1 MQRNRHLHGLTSF
14 GEVERTK
21 VERQVS
27 LANRDDRV
35 DVVGLTDG
43 QVHNVDAVQTTLC
56 TSDQSII
63 IYICFC
69 TYNFSA
75 IQLLQRVAVASRDVL
90 LMDVQR
96 GKNLQHQRD
105 GAVATIRIR
114 HWDGVGVGYRV
125 VNASNRIDLTFIDG
139 GVDGVVCGVV
149 RATRGE
155 IGLHEIGLAIGFHSE
170 GVVSVG
176 GETGKVASPVV
187 TILGEVGDRR
197 AVQLSHKRGSHA
209 APSGLSG
216 SDIRRS
222 RQGFYFST
230 NFLIQAESS
239 LRGRCIAAEQR
250 TRCIILHGVS
260 SVCTLSHNAGRATR
274 NSNQPS
280 SIVAFAGLSFQLI
293 ATI

>member
-1 MQRNRHLHGLTSF
+1 MQRNRHLHGLASF
-14 GEVERTK
+14 GEVERTE

-96 GKNLQHQRD
+96 RQHLEHQGD
-105 GAVATIRIR
+105 GAVAAIRIR
-114 HWDGVGVGYRV
+114 HGDGVGVGLGIV
-125 VNASNRIDLTFIDG
+125 GSMERIDLTFIDG
-139 GVDGVVCGVV
+139 GVHRVIGVH
-149 RATRGE
+149 RTTRGE

-176 GETGKVASPVV
+176 GEVCEIASPIA
-187 TILGEVGDRR
+187 TILGEVGNRR

-216 SDIRRS
+216 SNIRRS
-222 RQGFYFST
+222 RQGFYISA
-230 NFLIQAESS
+230 NLLVQAESR
-239 LRGRCIAAEQR
+239 LRGRCIAAEQ
-250 TRCIILHGVS
+250 
-260 SVCTLSHNAGRATR
+260 
-274 NSNQPS
+274 
-280 SIVAFAGLSFQLI
+280 SIR
-293 ATI
+293 

>member
-90 LMDVQR
+90 LMDVKR
-96 GKNLQHQRD
+96 RQHLEHQGD
-105 GAVATIRIR
+105 GAVAAIRIR
-114 HWDGVGVGYRV
+114 HGDGVGVGLGIV
-125 VNASNRIDLTFIDG
+125 GSMERIDLPFIDG
-139 GVDGVVCGVV
+139 SVHRVIGVH
-149 RATRGE
+149 RTTRGE
-155 IGLHEIGLAIGFHSE
+155 IGHLELGLTSGSHLERVIG
-170 GVVSVG
+170 VG

-216 SDIRRS
+216 SDIRRN
-222 RQGFYFST
+222 RQGFNFCT
-230 NFLIQAESS
+230 NFLVYADRS
-239 LRGRCIAAEQR
+239 LRGRTIAAEQR
-250 TRCIILHGVS
+250 IRCIILHGVS
-260 SVCTLSHNAGRATR
+260 SICALSHNTGRATR
-274 NSNQPS
+274 NSNQPRT
-280 SIVAFAGLSFQLI
+280 IVIQGGLRPQLI
-293 ATI
+293 AS